1 VPEPDFLAYQKRL
14 ARQGVDPRYAR
25 RLAAELA
32 EHYDDLREE
41 AQRSGIP
48 RGEVSM
54 FAAQRLGSAS
64 AITAAVR
71 ERPELKSWPYR
82 HPQLAR
88 VALPLAFAALLPVAP
103 LIAGFNHAE
112 SVLRWTCCAM
122 LSAIFTALL
131 LLSLQLSIALA

>member
-1 VPEPDFLAYQKRL
+1 MPEPDFLVFQKRL
-14 ARQGVDPRYAR
+14 LQQGLHPRYAQ

-32 EHYDDLREE
+32 EHYDDLLEE
-41 AQRSGIP
+41 ARRSGIP
-48 RGEVSM
+48 RGEAPV

-71 ERPELKSWPYR
+71 QRPELKSWPYR

-88 VALPLAFAALLPVAP
+88 IALPLAFAALLPVAP
-103 LIAGFNHAE
+103 LIAGLNHAE
-112 SVLRWTCCAM
+112 SVLRWACCAM

-131 LLSLQLSIALA
+131 LLSMQLSIALA